1 MNRVRRKRSK
11 RLVWI
16 IVVVVV
22 IAAAVVAWR
31 VKGGNGNA
39 NGIGP
44 TIEVERGDVV
54 EKALAVGSIV
64 PRNEVGVKAK
74 VSGVVKTIYKEPGEQ
89 VRAGEALLEI
99 RPDPTPLEL
108 AHAKREVEMNEIGTR
123 DAKRRLERSRG
134 LLEKNMISDTEF
146 EAIEKEYEQT
156 ALTLQMSKERLAL
169 IEKGS
174 VDIAGSR
181 IEGVIKSPI
190 NGYILEKN
198 VNIGDPVVPLTSYQ
212 AGTVLMTIADMDS
225 LVFKGTID
233 EIDVGKLFVGM
244 AAEIKVGALPDAS
257 VPGTL
262 EKISL
267 KAREENNTR
276 MFPVEISIDDPTI
289 ALLRAG
295 YSANADI
302 IINEAKQ
309 VLTIPERVVFFEGDS
324 VYVKVPG
331 DTGAEEIVMIET
343 GLSDAIRVEVKS
355 GLEEGQKV
363 LEKPQKKI

>member
-1 MNRVRRKRSK
+1 MKKGNRKRS
-11 RLVWI
+11 RRIVWI
-16 IVVVVV
+16 IVTV
-22 IAAAVVAWR
+22 AVVAAVAVVWR
-31 VKGGNGNA
+31 VKGGNGKA
-39 NGIGP
+39 NDIGP
-44 TIEVERGDVV
+44 TIEVERGDII

-64 PRNEVGVKAK
+64 PRNEIGVKSK
-74 VSGVVKTIYKEPGEQ
+74 VSGVVKTVYREPGEQ
-89 VRAGEALLEI
+89 VRTGEPILEI

-108 AHAKREVEMNEIGTR
+108 AQAKREVEMNDISLR
-123 DAKRRLERSRG
+123 DAKRRLDRSRE
-134 LLEKNMISDTEF
+134 LLGKNLISDTEF
-146 EAIEKEYEQT
+146 EAIEKEHEQT
-156 ALTLQMSKERLAL
+156 ALSLQMSKERLAL

-190 NGYILEKN
+190 DGYIL
-198 VNIGDPVVPLTSYQ
+198 NIGDPVVPLTSYQ
-212 AGTVLMTIADMDS
+212 EGTVLMTIADMDS

-233 EIDVGKLFVGM
+233 EIDVGKLYVGM
-244 AAEIKVGALPDAS
+244 SAEIKVGALPDKS

-309 VLTIPERVVFFEGDS
+309 VLTVPERVVFFEGDS
-324 VYVKVPG
+324 IYVKVPG
-331 DTGAEEIVMIET
+331 PNGKAEVLMIET

-363 LEKPQKKI
+363 LEKPQKKL

>member
-1 MNRVRRKRSK
+1 MSKGKRKRSK
-11 RLVWI
+11 RLGWI
-16 IVVVVV
+16 IVAVAV
-22 IAAAVVAWR
+22 IAAAVIVWR
-31 VKGGNGNA
+31 VKGGNGSA
-39 NGIGP
+39 NDMGP
-44 TIEVERGDVV
+44 TVEVERGDVV

-64 PRNEVGVKAK
+64 PRNEVGVKSK
-74 VSGVVKTIYKEPGEQ
+74 VSGVVKTIFKEPGER
-89 VRAGEALLEI
+89 VRAGESLLEI

-108 AHAKREVEMNEIGTR
+108 AQAKREVEMNDINLKDSE
-123 DAKRRLERSRG
+123 RRLERSRG
-134 LLEKNMISDTEF
+134 LLEKNLISDTEF
-146 EAIEKEYEQT
+146 EAVEKEYEQI
-156 ALTLQMSKERLAL
+156 ALTFKMSTERLAL
-169 IEKGS
+169 IETGR

-198 VNIGDPVVPLTSYQ
+198 INIGDPVVPLTSYQ

-257 VPGTL
+257 LPGTL
-262 EKISL
+262 ERISL

-276 MFPVEISIDDPTI
+276 MFPVEISLDDPTV

-302 IINEAKQ
+302 IINEAKE

-324 VYVKVPG
+324 IYVKVQVAG
-331 DTGAEEIVMIET
+331 GGEEIVIIET

-355 GLEEGQKV
+355 GLEEGQKI
-363 LEKPQKKI
+363 LEKPQKKL